1 MGHPNT
7 NRRHSKFQISHL
19 EAIRDRLLDDWKIKG
34 VGYIGHC
41 DAECRGPAR
50 DELTP
55 TCECFEHAFVGE
67 NVTAQSR
74 FEVSTGSLG

>member
-1 MGHPNT
+1 MGQVNT

-41 DAECRGPAR
+41 DAEWLGSVRNEFTPAR
-50 DELTP
+50 ERV
-55 TCECFEHAFVGE
+55 EHAFVGE